1 MLNIRMYKKL
11 SYLLVFILVSGTLI
25 WEYKVNILVWAIPKI
40 SNISVQDNIPTS
52 WSIGPEMPTEDDRPK
67 YYINIS

>member
-52 WSIGPEMPTEDDRPK
+52 WSIGPEMP
-67 YYINIS
+67 I